1 MSRMSREDFLDELG
15 RSNPRTRRT
24 TVRRI
29 EGRAS
34 QDGAPYVQE
43 ELNFV
48 DPDLTVRSV
57 NYIGTRTCD
66 FGHLLDQQTRLVA
79 VCERCGAYTC
89 SAPGSAPGS
98 TPVCSFT
105 CLRCGAALCR
115 RHVRVYEQN
124 EAYCSRCMPLVWLR
138 WLIVGKRG

>member
-34 QDGAPYVQE
+34 QDGAPFVQE

-48 DPDLTVRSV
+48 DPDMTVRSV

-66 FGHLLDQQTRLVA
+66 FGHLQDQQTRLVA
-79 VCERCGAYTC
+79 VAECCGAITC
-89 SAPGSAPGS
+89 SANGCSYTCTNCGRAICRPHAKVYDDGE
-98 TPVCSFT
+98 VC
-105 CLRCGAALCR
+105 CPRCRPLAFFR
-115 RHVRVYEQN
+115 R
-124 EAYCSRCMPLVWLR
+124 
-138 WLIVGKRG
+138 LIKGKRR

>member
-24 TVRRI
+24 TVRHI

-34 QDGAPYVQE
+34 QDGALYVQE

-66 FGHLLDQQTRLVA
+66 FGHLQDQQTRLVA
-79 VCERCGAYTC
+79 VAECCGAITC
-89 SAPGSAPGS
+89 SAAG
-98 TPVCSFT
+98 CSWT
-105 CLRCGAALCR
+105 CTS
-115 RHVRVYEQN
+115 
-124 EAYCSRCMPLVWLR
+124 CSRSICRPHAKVYDNGEVYCPRCRPLAFLR
-138 WLIVGKRG
+138 RLIIGKRR